1 MSVIPMVVDQS
12 RGVERAFDIYS
23 RLLRDRIIMLG
34 SEIDDDVANLV
45 IAQMLF
51 LEKEDPD
58 RDIELYINS
67 PGGSVIAGLA
77 IYDTMQLIK
86 CDVATICI
94 GHSMSMGAVLLS
106 GGANGKRSA
115 LPNSRIMIHQGSAGF
130 HGTPSDID
138 IQAKEVLRY
147 KEVLAKILSN
157 NSKKSLEQVV
167 NDIDRDFFMS
177 PDEALEYG
185 LIDQILTKKQNNK
198 NSTEE

>member
-1 MSVIPMVVDQS
+1 MNLVPMVIDQS
-12 RGVERAFDIYS
+12 RNGERAYDIYS
-23 RLLRDRIIMLG
+23 RLLKDRIIILG
-34 SEIDDDVANLV
+34 SGIDDDLANLI

-77 IYDTMQLIK
+77 IYDTMQLVK
-86 CDVATICI
+86 CDVATMCV
-94 GHSMSMGAVLLS
+94 GHSMSMGAILLA
-106 GGANGKRSA
+106 GGTEGKRTA

-147 KEVLAKILSN
+147 KEVLAGIIAQH
-157 NSKKSLEQVV
+157 SKQELKQVIT
-167 NDIDRDFFMS
+167 DIDRDFFMS
-177 PDEALEYG
+177 PAEAVKYG
-185 LIDQILTKKQNNK
+185 IIDSVLIPNKKAN
-198 NSTEE
+198 

>member
-147 KEVLAKILSN
+147 KEVLAKILSD
-157 NSKKSLEQVV
+157 NSKKSLEQVI